1 MNLMSQILATEPG
14 EISGSKWI
22 NVRPH
27 PSPLP
32 RGEGE
37 IVAVCWRSEGTEFAP
52 VQGFNARNVS
62 GKSHPNHLP
71 REEGE
76 MLPAFWR
83 IMLPAK
89 CSAQIKENVKMPHPM
104 AAHVCGGRTQNF
116 STCRVNVLAFKKLS
130 FELSRASRHSWRM
143 K

>member
-1 MNLMSQILATEPG
+1 MKTKHLPMNLMSQILATEPG

-27 PSPLP
+27 PGPLP

-62 GKSHPNHLP
+62 GKSHPGPLPIPIPNRDAEREKRFQRLGESRFRHL
-71 REEGE
+71 
-76 MLPAFWR
+76 FT
-83 IMLPAK
+83 
-89 CSAQIKENVKMPHPM
+89 QIK
-104 AAHVCGGRTQNF
+104 GGIKIRTI
-116 STCRVNVLAFKKLS
+116 S
-130 FELSRASRHSWRM
+130 
-143 K
+143 